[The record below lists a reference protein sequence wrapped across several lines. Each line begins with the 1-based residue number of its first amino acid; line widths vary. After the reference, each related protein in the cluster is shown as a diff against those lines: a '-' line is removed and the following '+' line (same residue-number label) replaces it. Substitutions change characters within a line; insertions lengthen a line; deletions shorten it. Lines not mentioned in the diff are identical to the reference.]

1 MSLAMILLT
10 SFGLIVG
17 LGVLYLA
24 WRFVDNQPSE
34 IDPRPR
40 SPSSPPTSPPT
51 TPEDPPV
58 PEDSPE
64 DSEDS
69 QKSRR
74 MHPSTVVALIGMT
87 LGLAAILFVLF
98 FGPSSPLLL
107 GGCAVERHGSADQ
120 GAGPGTG
127 GMGETVGLGGGET
140 RRPSGRRISW
150 H

>member
-1 MSLAMILLT
+1 MSFAMIFLT

-40 SPSSPPTSPPT
+40 SPSSPPTSPSS
-51 TPEDPPV
+51 PEDPPV
-58 PEDSPE
+58 AE

-69 QKSRR
+69 QKTRR

-98 FGPSSPLLL
+98 FGPSSPL
-107 GGCAVERHGSADQ
+107 R
-120 GAGPGTG
+120 
-127 GMGETVGLGGGET
+127 
-140 RRPSGRRISW
+140 
-150 H
+150 

>member
-1 MSLAMILLT
+1 MSIAMILLT

-40 SPSSPPTSPPT
+40 PPSPS
-51 TPEDPPV
+51 PEPDPPV
-58 PEDSPE
+58 PEDN
-64 DSEDS
+64 DDS

-98 FGPSSPLLL
+98 FGPSSPL
-107 GGCAVERHGSADQ
+107 R
-120 GAGPGTG
+120 
-127 GMGETVGLGGGET
+127 
-140 RRPSGRRISW
+140 
-150 H
+150 

>member
-1 MSLAMILLT
+1 MSFAMIFLT

-34 IDPRPR
+34 IDPRPP
-40 SPSSPPTSPPT
+40 SPTPPEP
-51 TPEDPPV
+51 DPPV
-58 PEDSPE
+58 PEDNE
-64 DSEDS
+64 DI

-98 FGPSSPLLL
+98 FGPSSPL
-107 GGCAVERHGSADQ
+107 R
-120 GAGPGTG
+120 
-127 GMGETVGLGGGET
+127 
-140 RRPSGRRISW
+140 
-150 H
+150 

>member
-1 MSLAMILLT
+1 MSVAMIFLT

-40 SPSSPPTSPPT
+40 PSPPSPEP
-51 TPEDPPV
+51 DPPV
-58 PEDSPE
+58 PEDNE
-64 DSEDS
+64 DG

-87 LGLAAILFVLF
+87 LGLAAIFFVLF
-98 FGPSSPLLL
+98 FGPSSPL
-107 GGCAVERHGSADQ
+107 R
-120 GAGPGTG
+120 
-127 GMGETVGLGGGET
+127 
-140 RRPSGRRISW
+140 
-150 H
+150 